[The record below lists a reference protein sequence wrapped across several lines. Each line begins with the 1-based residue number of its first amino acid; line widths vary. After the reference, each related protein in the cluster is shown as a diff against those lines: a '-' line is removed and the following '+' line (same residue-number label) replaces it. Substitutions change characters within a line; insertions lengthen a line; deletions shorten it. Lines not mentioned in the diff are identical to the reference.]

1 MSRHIRWQAV
11 LALLGLLLI
20 VALLSYAAYTYTTE
34 DVPARGGVFVEGVV
48 GNPQY
53 INPVLCQHNEVD
65 RDLCAL
71 VYNGLLKWDE
81 QGDLQPDLAER
92 WEASPASDVFTFT
105 LRSDA
110 RWHDGLR
117 VTADDVLFTVE
128 LMQDPDL
135 PVLPDLATLWRAVI
149 AQKLDDRTLLFQLSE
164 PYAPF
169 PDYTTIRWFGV
180 LPKHYWQRY
189 RARDLTQAQLNTQ
202 PIGSGPFRVIELDSR
217 HVRLEPNPRA
227 FASPPFLDALE
238 FRFFPDYPSIL
249 AAAEVGEVQGVRRI
263 LPEYISQAESLP
275 NLQLFTS
282 PLPGYTL
289 ILFNLNAANAPFLA
303 DPQVRQ
309 ALAHGIDRQRLLD
322 LVIPGVGV
330 LADSPIPPGAWAHD
344 PTIPR
349 YASDLE
355 AADELLAEAGWRDLN
370 GDGVRERQ
378 GVDLEFIL
386 LSDDAPHS
394 ILLNQ
399 AIAADLAR
407 IGVRAIPQPISFTG
421 LVNDFLLP
429 RNFTAAILNWEVL
442 GDPDPYPLWHS
453 SQATP
458 EGQNYS
464 GWSNREADQAMEQ
477 ARIISD
483 REQRRQFYARFQQV
497 FAAEVP
503 AILLYY
509 PLYTYAA
516 STAIQDMEV
525 GRLNEPAERFTT
537 FARWYTLT
545 RKVTLTERRTLQLD
559 NQPR

>member
-1 MSRHIRWQAV
+1 MSRHIRWQAA

-53 INPVLCQHNEVD
+53 INPVLCQYNEID
-65 RDLCAL
+65 RDLCTL
-71 VYNGLLKWDE
+71 VFNGLLKWDARGE
-81 QGDLQPDLAER
+81 LQPDLAET
-92 WEASPASDVFTFT
+92 WQVNPTSDVFTFT

-117 VTADDVLFTVE
+117 ITADDVLFTVE

-149 AQKLDDRTLLFQLSE
+149 AQKLDDRTIRFQLSE

-189 RARDLTQAQLNTQ
+189 RSRDLAQAQLNTQ

-217 HVRLEPNPRA
+217 HVRLEANARA

-249 AAAEVGEVQGVRRI
+249 AAAEAGEVQGVRRI
-263 LPEYISQAESLP
+263 PPEYLSQAESLP

-282 PLPGYTL
+282 TLPGYTL
-289 ILFNLNAANAPFLA
+289 ILFNVEAANAPFLA
-303 DPQVRQ
+303 DPLVRQ
-309 ALAHGIDRQRLLD
+309 ALAYGIDRQRLLD
-322 LVIPGVGV
+322 QAIPGVGV
-330 LADSPIPPGAWAHD
+330 LADSPIPPGNWAHD
-344 PTIPR
+344 EDIPR
-349 YASDLE
+349 YSYDPAQ
-355 AADELLAEAGWRDLN
+355 ADELLAEAGWRDVD
-370 GDGVRERQ
+370 GDGVRESQ
-378 GVDLEFIL
+378 GSDLEFIL

-407 IGVRAIPQPISFTG
+407 IGVRVISQPVSFTG
-421 LVNDFLLP
+421 LVSDFLVP
-429 RNFTAAILNWEVL
+429 RNFAAAILNWEAA

-453 SQATP
+453 SQVAP

-464 GWSNREADQAMEQ
+464 GWSSREADQAMEQ
-477 ARIISD
+477 ARRISD
-483 REQRRQFYARFQQV
+483 RAQRRQFYLRFQQV

-509 PLYTYAA
+509 PLYTYGAA
-516 STAIQDMEV
+516 AAIQDMEM
-525 GRLNEPAERFTT
+525 GRLNEPGERFAT
-537 FARWYTLT
+537 FDRWYTLT
-545 RKVTLTERRTLQLD
+545 RKVTLTERRAGCI
-559 NQPR
+559 PK